1 MNRATR
7 RQLAAVGVLAGLV
20 VAGVLFTSPSRVI
33 AALSAL
39 AERPLL
45 FAPALLAAYLV
56 RPFLAWP
63 ISVLS
68 VLLGFLYG
76 PMAIPVGLA
85 GAVLTCLP
93 PYVIARRS
101 DASGLSEAGRETG
114 GLLGRAGTRGAQFLS
129 VTGDV
134 RGLAAAR
141 LAPLPADPVS
151 YGAGLSGMGL
161 PAYVLGTALG
171 ELPWVTTAV
180 LLGASLE
187 TLHVEGVSVGVPLVV
202 AALAVAL
209 LLVAGP
215 LYRAWRGGLGVAAE

>member
-7 RQLAAVGVLAGLV
+7 RQLAAIGVLAGVV
-20 VAGVLFTSPSRVI
+20 VAGVLFTSPARVVE
-33 AALSAL
+33 ALSTL

-56 RPFLAWP
+56 RPFFAWP

-68 VLLGFLYG
+68 VLLGYLYG
-76 PMAIPVGLA
+76 LVAIPVGLA
-85 GAVLTCLP
+85 GAVVTCLP
-93 PYVIARRS
+93 PYLLARRS
-101 DASGLSEAGRETG
+101 DAAGLAEAGGG
-114 GLLGRAGTRGAQFLS
+114 GLLGRAGDTGARFLS

-151 YGAGLSGMGL
+151 YGAGLSGIGL
-161 PAYVLGTALG
+161 PAYALGTLLG

-187 TLHVEGVSVGVPLVV
+187 RLHVEGVSVGVPLVV
-202 AALAVAL
+202 AALAVAV

-215 LYRAWRGGLGVAAE
+215 LYRAWRGRPLGTE

>member
-1 MNRATR
+1 V
-7 RQLAAVGVLAGLV
+7 AAVGVLAGLV
-20 VAGVLFTSPSRVI
+20 VAGVLFTSPARV
-33 AALSAL
+33 ADALSTL

-45 FAPALLAAYLV
+45 FAPALLVAYLV

-68 VLLGFLYG
+68 VLLGYLFG

-85 GAVLTCLP
+85 GAVVTCLP
-93 PYVIARRS
+93 PYLLARRS
-101 DASGLSEAGRETG
+101 GAAGLDEAGG
-114 GLLGRAGTRGAQFLS
+114 DGLLGRAGDTGARFLS

-151 YGAGLSGMGL
+151 YGAGLSGIGL
-161 PAYVLGTALG
+161 PAYALGTALG

-187 TLHVEGVSVGVPLVV
+187 TLRVEGVSAGVPLGV
-202 AALAVAL
+202 AALAVAV

-215 LYRAWRGGLGVAAE
+215 LYRAWRGGLPDVSE

>member
-1 MNRATR
+1 M
-7 RQLAAVGVLAGLV
+7 GVLAGLV
-20 VAGVLFTSPSRVI
+20 VAGVLFTTPARVVG
-33 AALSAL
+33 ALSTL

-45 FAPALLAAYLV
+45 FAPALLVAYLV

-68 VLLGFLYG
+68 VLLGFLFG

-85 GAVLTCLP
+85 GAVVTCLP
-93 PYVIARRS
+93 PYLLARRS
-101 DASGLSEAGRETG
+101 DASGLDGTG
-114 GLLGRAGTRGAQFLS
+114 GSGLLGRAGDTGARFLS

-134 RGLAAAR
+134 RGLVAAR

-151 YGAGLSGMGL
+151 YGAGLSGIGL

-187 TLHVEGVSVGVPLVV
+187 ALRVEGVSVGVPLVV
-202 AALAVAL
+202 AALAVAV

-215 LYRAWRGGLGVAAE
+215 LYRAYRSRPAPVSE

>member
-1 MNRATR
+1 M
-7 RQLAAVGVLAGLV
+7 VGVLAGLV
-20 VAGVLFTSPSRVI
+20 VAGVLFTSPSRVVE
-33 AALSAL
+33 ALSTL

-45 FAPALLAAYLV
+45 FAPALLVAYLV

-68 VLLGFLYG
+68 VLLGFLFG

-93 PYVIARRS
+93 PYLLARRS
-101 DASGLSEAGRETG
+101 DASGLDEAGG
-114 GLLGRAGTRGAQFLS
+114 SGLLGRAGDTGARFLS

-151 YGAGLSGMGL
+151 YGAGLSGIGL

-187 TLHVEGVSVGVPLVV
+187 TLRVEGVSGGAPLAV
-202 AALAVAL
+202 AALAIAV

-215 LYRAWRGGLGVAAE
+215 LYQAWRGGAAAVTE